1 VTPELFRR
9 FPDAM
14 ALAAASPAEVEAL
27 IRPTGFYRQKAKSIQ
42 NGARALVERFG
53 GRVPKAM
60 EDLTSLPG
68 VGRKTANVI
77 RGNAMGR
84 PGVIVDTHVTRLSGR
99 LGLSAETAPDK
110 IEQNL
115 MALLPEREWTPF
127 SGALVLHGRRVCVAR
142 APKCEAC
149 PLRPDCPHGQ
159 ARP

>member
-1 VTPELFRR
+1 
-9 FPDAM
+9 
-14 ALAAASPAEVEAL
+14 
-27 IRPTGFYRQKAKSIQ
+27 
-42 NGARALVERFG
+42 
-53 GRVPKAM
+53 M

-77 RGNAMGR
+77 RGNAMGL

-99 LGLSAETAPDK
+99 LGLSAEAAPEK
-110 IEQNL
+110 IEQDL
-115 MALLPEREWTPF
+115 MALLPKSEWTPF

-159 ARP
+159 GRP